1 MKATDLMIGD
11 WVMRGNIVSEP
22 MKVTEIIPY
31 KDYVCMDFAGLA
43 VAAKFS
49 QINPIPITPEILEL
63 NGWYYDDLDGEWC
76 GCGFRI
82 GGYNPEEYTILDGRT
97 ISYVH
102 ELQHFLR
109 DCKINKEIIL

>member
-1 MKATDLMIGD
+1 MKVKDLMLNDLVLFGGKVAKVIGID
-11 WVMRGNIVSEP
+11 ADGKVS
-22 MKVTEIIPY
+22 VLFDGHLIARF
-31 KDYVCMDFAGLA
+31 VCAEKLL
-43 VAAKFS
+43 
-49 QINPIPITPEILEL
+49 PIPITPRILEE

-82 GGYNPEEYTILDGRT
+82 SGYNPEEYVILDGRT